1 MEIVMMLANTQTH
14 THTCKSRDN
23 FHVFIH
29 PNLYYIRVYY
39 VSWMASLPQKH
50 RVNICFAKQN
60 TWKHTCVTL
69 NVRILYR
76 YIMNISHRVIH
87 LEWFK
92 KKNQFLS
99 GNILLLNLF
108 NRSCLFRSK
117 KNKININQF
126 YWGICK
132 AICFECDL
140 HK

>member
-1 MEIVMMLANTQTH
+1 MYTRTYIYSAVDSSVYMNFVQLIWISCIEIVMMLANTRTH

-29 PNLYYIRVYY
+29 PNLYYIRVSY

-76 YIMNISHRVIH
+76 YIMNISHMVIH

-92 KKNQFLS
+92 KKES
-99 GNILLLNLF
+99 ILIWEHF
-108 NRSCLFRSK
+108 AVEF
-117 KNKININQF
+117 IQP
-126 YWGICK
+126 
-132 AICFECDL
+132 
-140 HK
+140 